1 MQGTGTS
8 ISSPPSFSFFL
19 SFEFITTGSNDFS
32 RILQYTYTFYVYI
45 YNKKFEFHFRY
56 NWNVTIVI
64 IMLFTEEKKI
74 LRLFLKKK
82 NDTPFIQPKDNP

>member
-1 MQGTGTS
+1 MRFELVKCKALEHLFL
-8 ISSPPSFSFFL
+8 SPFFFFL
-19 SFEFITTGSNDFS
+19 SFEFITTTGSNDFS

-64 IMLFTEEKKI
+64 IVIHGGEENFKI
-74 LRLFLKKK
+74 VS
-82 NDTPFIQPKDNP
+82 